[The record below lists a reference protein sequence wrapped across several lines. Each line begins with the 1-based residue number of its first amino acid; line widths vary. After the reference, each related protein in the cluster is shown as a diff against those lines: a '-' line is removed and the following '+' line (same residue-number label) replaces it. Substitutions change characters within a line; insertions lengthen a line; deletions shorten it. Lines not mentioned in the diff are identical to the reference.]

1 MPKNTGSKNARQP
14 AAKTNGKKRGRPSK
28 QEQKKAEINRAWS
41 IVIFAL
47 GILWLGIC
55 FVPGEAVWDQIK
67 NATFGVFG
75 TVNYF
80 IGIMLIYLAVLT
92 AMGRP
97 VKWKMVETVICVMLI
112 SSLIHIVG
120 TAFTPEAPK

>member
-1 MPKNTGSKNARQP
+1 MPKKKGTKTTKTT
-14 AAKTNGKKRGRPSK
+14 AAKPTGTGKKRGRPSK

-55 FVPGEAVWDQIK
+55 FVPGEAMWESIK
-67 NATFGVFG
+67 LGTFGVFG

-97 VKWKMVETVICVMLI
+97 VKWKMVFRIKVII
-112 SSLIHIVG
+112 
-120 TAFTPEAPK
+120 